1 MKYIIPENYDYK
13 NKLFGILDYKS
24 AIFIL
29 VFIIIVWK
37 FFSLFIKSIITLIS
51 FMIIICLPIILLIF
65 YNSTNENLIN
75 ILYYFIKF
83 LIKPKIYFY
92 M

>member
-1 MKYIIPENYDYK
+1 MKYLIPENYDYK

-24 AIFIL
+24 AIFI
-29 VFIIIVWK
+29 VIFIFIVWNVLG
-37 FFSLFIKSIITLIS
+37 LFIKNIITLIS
-51 FMIIICLPIILLIF
+51 LMIILCLPIILLIF
-65 YNSTNENLIN
+65 YNSSNENFIN
-75 ILYYFIKF
+75 LVYYFVKY